1 MQKITSRFLS
11 LNAQDFLKGLIITI
25 GSAIFAMI
33 AESIQKEQFTFNF
46 TSIWH
51 TGVAAGVTYLSKQ
64 LFTIT
69 KTVSTLQQ

>member
-1 MQKITSRFLS
+1 MQKITSRFLN
-11 LNAQDFLKGLIITI
+11 LNTRDFLKGLTITI
-25 GSAIFAMI
+25 GSAVFAMV

-64 LFTIT
+64 LFITT
-69 KTVSTLQQ
+69 KTASTFQ